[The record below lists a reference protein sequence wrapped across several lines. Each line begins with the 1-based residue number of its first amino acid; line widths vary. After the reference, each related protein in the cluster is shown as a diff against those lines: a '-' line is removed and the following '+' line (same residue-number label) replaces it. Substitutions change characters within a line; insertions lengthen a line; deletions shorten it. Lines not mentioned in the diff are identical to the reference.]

1 LPFLALLAA
10 VGKPSLQEVKDAVKN
25 IRTDESDRVATAMVL
40 GGFCGL
46 LAFCFVIWKVNY
58 FPVFTS
64 MLSNMLST
72 GGVVLWVIYKQKY
85 IDDNTDFD
93 GSGRKFDFA
102 TGFYIRCVSH
112 PTPYHPSG
120 PAPNCGLLWF
130 SLEPVPRLF
139 APRTLDGTPFLVH
152 RPGLRSTYVPSSLR
166 GTSRSRATST
176 ITW

>member
-1 LPFLALLAA
+1 MA
-10 VGKPSLQEVKDAVKN
+10 VGKPSLPEVKDAVKN
-25 IRTDESDRVATAMVL
+25 IRTDESDRAAAAMVL
-40 GGFCGL
+40 GGFCGFF
-46 LAFCFVIWKVNY
+46 AVCFVILKLN

-64 MLSNMLST
+64 ILSGALSKS
-72 GGVVLWVIYKQKY
+72 VVVVWVMYSLYTEKCPDDDFAGNFGLW
-85 IDDNTDFD
+85 
-93 GSGRKFDFA
+93 RKFDFA

-112 PTPYHPSG
+112 LTPPHPSG
-120 PAPNCGLLWF
+120 PAPKCGLLWF